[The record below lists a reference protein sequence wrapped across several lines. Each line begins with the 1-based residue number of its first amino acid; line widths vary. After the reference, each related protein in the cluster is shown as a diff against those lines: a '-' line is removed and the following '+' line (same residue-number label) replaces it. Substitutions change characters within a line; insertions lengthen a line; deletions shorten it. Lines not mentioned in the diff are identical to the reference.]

1 MWAPCGQGN
10 VRVECFAENQKWN
23 KWFFIGIKGDKLE
36 VEVEVLGKVLL
47 KKETWSKRNRAVQV
61 VESRTEYLISFFFY
75 IHHNCHSGE
84 QRDCLLSFF
93 IEYCTAFVKKPPILH
108 RFNEDMLFKDVTVLC
123 FERGNLHFQIF
134 PV

>member
-1 MWAPCGQGN
+1 M
-10 VRVECFAENQKWN
+10 ECFAENHKWN
-23 KWFFIGIKGDKLE
+23 KCFFIGIKGDKLE

-61 VESRTEYLISFFFY
+61 VESRTEYPLSFFF
-75 IHHNCHSGE
+75 IFTTIAIPASKETACFPS
-84 QRDCLLSFF
+84 LSN
-93 IEYCTAFVKKPPILH
+93 TALRSLKKPPILH
-108 RFNEDMLFKDVTVLC
+108 RCNEDMLFKDVTVLC